1 MAKMMMMKSAMKAMK
16 AMKMKK
22 TMKKTMK
29 KMAMKKAMKKSV
41 IAKGYKTRAGA
52 ARAVFS
58 GRKMKTVGGL
68 TKDKLTKSKTGK
80 IVSKKQ
86 QAQGKKVYSKYLAK
100 WTKAVQA
107 ARKALGT
114 KGFQAVG
121 GKSTK
126 GQALLKKARS
136 IYKK

>member
-1 MAKMMMMKSAMKAMK
+1 
-16 AMKMKK
+16 MKMKK
-22 TMKKTMK
+22 A
-29 KMAMKKAMKKSV
+29 MAMRKKAMKKSV

-80 IVSKKQ
+80 IVSKKA
-86 QAQGKKVYSKYLAK
+86 QANGKKAYKRISK
-100 WTKAVQA
+100 WTAAVQK
-107 ARKALGT
+107 ARKALNI

-121 GKSTK
+121 GKSAK

-136 IYKK
+136 LYK